1 VELEG
6 ALMPDAVLEYTEAY
20 PVDLLVMMNRKHSFL
35 ERLMLRQ
42 NIDRIGFQVQIPLMV
57 VPNFTDS

>member
-1 VELEG
+1 
-6 ALMPDAVLEYTEAY
+6 MPDAVLEYTEAH

-57 VPNFTDS
+57 VPNFTDT